1 MVGEKGPGEKGN
13 AAANGWEDVDENG
26 VKRQPEAD
34 SGQQSEADDV
44 GQPEAGADA
53 QQPEAGDGQQQP
65 EATSADDAENGDA
78 GNETEKN
85 REKILNEIY
94 DHYTKDIF
102 DAAEAANIDL
112 VSCVEVKKWDE
123 AKLSTLLGKMR
134 ELEKAEADKT
144 VAGKPAGSTDAGAV
158 ETGASDDETTSE
170 AAGTDSDGHDSAVG
184 VVAGAAAGGA
194 AGAVAGAISDAR
206 DGATAE
212 SDSDDSEEG
221 EENDGDDSD
230 DGGAG
235 TERAAS
241 KERKKPSRGVLK
253 KVAVGALLVASLVGM
268 FGAGYKFGNNKN
280 IGDQTSGTPQTQE
293 QTVDDV
299 EQNEGKEVIDD
310 MGYRGIYASE
320 DGKTYNSEKAG
331 RYNFAPESVLANAG
345 EQNPDAAKS
354 AILEMA
360 NDQSESFA
368 AYYSVLPQELQID
381 QLKGKSGTEIE
392 HMLESNPDL
401 YAQARESFKE
411 AIDNSDV
418 KDVTLNGEYQNF
430 YMRSALD
437 GENDTIDH
445 ENTSLVQC
453 TTNENGSSAIQF
465 NFVDKDGKA
474 IGNIT
479 TKKLCTQPVVQ
490 KSEGSSAFTGV
501 PEITPGENTPEN
513 PTPDNPTPENPTP
526 ENPTPENPTPDNP
539 TPDNPTPENPTPD
552 NPTPDN
558 PTPENPTPTPAPKN
572 AGEAIKN
579 MDPDGRVSDD
589 TSISNEQKTVEPSTD
604 TGYDNVKNNNGDNG
618 AAESAVAPAASEQTG
633 AQSTSEMSAGGNGE
647 TVQQVID
654 NSDHGQAG
662 DVNRTESDVAAKQ
675 EAAAAEQVQDTA
687 NVKADAAESKA
698 EAKSSLSSTDA
709 ANALAAEQ
717 AEAGN

>member
-13 AAANGWEDVDENG
+13 VAANGWEDVDENG
-26 VKRQPEAD
+26 IKRQPEAD

-293 QTVDDV
+293 QTVDGV

-310 MGYRGIYASE
+310 MGYRGVYASE
-320 DGKTYNSEKAG
+320 DGKTYNSEKV
-331 RYNFAPESVLANAG
+331 RKYNFAPESMLANAG
-345 EQNPDAAKS
+345 EQNPDKAKAAVL
-354 AILEMA
+354 AIA
-360 NDQSESFA
+360 RQPESLA
-368 AYYSVLPQELQID
+368 AYYSLLPQELQID

-392 HMLESNPDL
+392 QMIESNSDL
-401 YAQARESFKE
+401 YAQTQESFKE
-411 AIDNSDV
+411 AIDNSEV
-418 KDVTLNGEYQNF
+418 KDVTLKGEYQNF
-430 YMRSALD
+430 YMRSALKGD
-437 GENDTIDH
+437 GDTIGH

-453 TTNENGSSAIQF
+453 TTQEDGSREATQYIF
-465 NFVDKDGKA
+465 DGKDGEVAGDLLVNDECGNGEKA
-474 IGNIT
+474 
-479 TKKLCTQPVVQ
+479 
-490 KSEGSSAFTGV
+490 EGSNSPAFNGV
-501 PEITPGENTPEN
+501 PEITSDENTPVQTE
-513 PTPDNPTPENPTP
+513 TPPAQTD
-526 ENPTPENPTPDNP
+526 
-539 TPDNPTPENPTPD
+539 
-552 NPTPDN
+552 
-558 PTPENPTPTPAPKN
+558 TPAETDTPAQPGTPAQTDTPAETDTPPAQSETSTGDQAKK
-572 AGEAIKN
+572 GSELVSG
-579 MDPDGRVSDD
+579 MDPDHLVDD
-589 TSISNEQKTVEPSTD
+589 NTNLDGEGLTSKPTTGDSSTVITADPAQAPASGTQIGD
-604 TGYDNVKNNNGDNG
+604 QGNNG
-618 AAESAVAPAASEQTG
+618 ESGDGSKRNVEEVITESD
-633 AQSTSEMSAGGNGE
+633 QSK
-647 TVQQVID
+647 
-654 NSDHGQAG
+654 AG
-662 DVNRTESDVAAKQ
+662 DVNRTDADAAAKK
-675 EAAAAEQVQDTA
+675 EAAAAAEVQSDA
-687 NVKADAAESKA
+687 NA
-698 EAKSSLSSTDA
+698 EAQAAQKQAEQNATSTDASA
-709 ANALAAEQ
+709 ANALVAEQ
-717 AEAGN
+717 AGN